1 MHIVLLILKILGI
14 ILLVL
19 FGLLLL
25 VLCTVLFCSCKVSD
39 QRIVERRKMGPGESI
54 LAAFGD
60 LRKRF
65 L

>member
-25 VLCTVLFCSCKVSD
+25 VLCTVLFVPVRYQISGS
-39 QRIVERRKMGPGESI
+39 ERRKMGPGESI

>member
-25 VLCTVLFCSCKVSD
+25 VLCTVLFVPVSD